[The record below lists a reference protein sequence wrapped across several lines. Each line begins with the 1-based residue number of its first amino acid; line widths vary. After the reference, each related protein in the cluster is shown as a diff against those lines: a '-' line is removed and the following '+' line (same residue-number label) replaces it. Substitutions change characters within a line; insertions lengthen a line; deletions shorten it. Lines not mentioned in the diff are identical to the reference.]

1 MFLIFLLGD
10 KIATRAAYGTALA
23 KLAENNDRVIA
34 LDGDT
39 KNSTFSNAM
48 LKVDPNRYVTFSNAM
63 LKVDPNR
70 YVKYKVQSRI
80 AIAFCSICDF
90 PF

>member
-48 LKVDPNRYVTFSNAM
+48 LKVDPNRYV
-63 LKVDPNR
+63 
-70 YVKYKVQSRI
+70 KYKVQSRI
-80 AIAFCSICDF
+80 AITFCSICDF